1 MKLDLPLVPVDEEV
15 EIMTPATATGRCSNL
30 GQAPATMEFLLQP
43 INRYGSDAWPNIII
57 VFGSV
62 VGN

>member
-1 MKLDLPLVPVDEEV
+1 MDLAITTIGLEDE
-15 EIMTPATATGRCSNL
+15 ILTPAAGTGRRGHL
-30 GQAPATMEFLLQP
+30 RQPPATMEFLLQP